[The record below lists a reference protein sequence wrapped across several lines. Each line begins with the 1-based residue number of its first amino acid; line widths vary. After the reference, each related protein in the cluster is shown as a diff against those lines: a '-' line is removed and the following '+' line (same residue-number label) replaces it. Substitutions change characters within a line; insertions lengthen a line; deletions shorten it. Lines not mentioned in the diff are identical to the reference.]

1 MDEKD
6 SERALSTL
14 GERLKQARQTQKGPA
29 TQGTRLRG
37 EASGFGQAM
46 RIGAEL
52 ISGLVVG
59 TLLGWLFD
67 RWFDTKPFLMIVFI
81 FLGGAA
87 GMLNVFRTAMS
98 MAAEAQCGPA
108 VGPENGAE
116 SRPSGAANGD
126 SSTKEHEK

>member
-1 MDEKD
+1 MHEKD

-14 GERLKQARQTQKGPA
+14 GERLKQARKAQKGPA

-67 RWFDTKPFLMIVFI
+67 DWFDTKPFLMIVFI

-98 MAAEAQCGPA
+98 MAAEAQNGPEAGSKNGTDGGSSAA
-108 VGPENGAE
+108 VGE
-116 SRPSGAANGD
+116 D
-126 SSTKEHEK
+126 LSTKEREN

>member
-1 MDEKD
+1 MTEKD
-6 SERALSTL
+6 SERALSSL
-14 GERLKQARQTQKGPA
+14 DARLKKARQAQKGPA
-29 TQGTRLRG
+29 SQGSSLRG

-67 RWFDTKPFLMIVFI
+67 DWFDTKPFMMIVFI

-87 GMLNVFRTAMS
+87 GLLNVFRTAQS
-98 MAAEAQCGPA
+98 MANEARK
-108 VGPENGAE
+108 GPEVGLMKNIKGGLTPTE
-116 SRPSGAANGD
+116 DGD
-126 SSTKEHEK
+126 LSTKDREN